1 MDAQTIVGK
10 AEQLREKQA
19 RKKSSAALA
28 GNAYFCAA
36 RVLPSSDVSM
46 LLNSAAGAEL
56 LRRHTE
62 WSSLFG
68 RAARIQSPS

>member
-1 MDAQTIVGK
+1 MEAKTIVGK

-19 RKKSSAALA
+19 RKKISAALA

-46 LLNSAAGAEL
+46 LVNSVVGAEL
-56 LRRHTE
+56 LRRHTD
-62 WSSLFG
+62 WVSLFG